1 MKKTLV
7 ALAAFAAVGAYAQS
21 SVTLWGIVDTGIQSS
36 RQGGSSMTRMTSSG
50 LSSSQLGFRGTED
63 LGGGMYAGFWLEAA
77 LLTATG
83 NGNNTSAAGAV
94 TTNGLAFQRRS
105 TVDVGGNW
113 GAIRLGRDY
122 TPTFWNHTVFDPFG
136 TLGSGAGSNITG
148 IGQHPVTGARTNNG
162 ISYLY
167 GVGANQGSTGL
178 AGPGGLYAQVTYA
191 LPSADG
197 AGNGVLN
204 SAADT
209 NRYQGLRVGYRQGP
223 LNVAGSYA
231 SINGTSAAAAA
242 KWTEWNIGGS
252 YNFGVATALVKIG
265 QNKNDSNVATGT
277 ADYKWWSLGATVPAG
292 PGYIPVSYN
301 RTSSNAAGSPAATQ
315 LAVGYVYNLSKRT
328 AVYTAYSRITN
339 DAGIAATFSGGNGG
353 FNTGAQIGKAA
364 GNNGSSFDLGVR
376 HSF

>member
-21 SVTLWGIVDTGIQSS
+21 SVTLWGIVDTGIQST
-36 RQGGSSMTRMTSSG
+36 RQGGVSTTRMTSSG

-77 LLTATG
+77 LQPATG
-83 NGNNTSAAGAV
+83 TPGAV
-94 TTNGLAFQRRS
+94 AFQRRS
-105 TVDVGGNW
+105 TVDLGGSW

-122 TPTFWNHTVFDPFG
+122 TPSFWNHTVFDPFG

-148 IGQHPVTGARTNNG
+148 LGQHPTTAARTNNG

-167 GVGANQGSTGL
+167 GTGTNQGSTGL
-178 AGPGGLYAQVTYA
+178 GGPGGLYAQVTYA

-197 AGNGVLN
+197 ANTGVLN
-204 SAADT
+204 NAADA
-209 NRYQGLRVGYRQGP
+209 NRYQGLRVGFRQGP
-223 LNVAGSYA
+223 MNVAGAYA
-231 SINGTSAAAAA
+231 SVNGVAGAAVAA
-242 KWTEWNIGGS
+242 KWTEWNLGGS
-252 YNFGVATALVKIG
+252 YDLGVATVLAKIG
-265 QNKNDSNVATGT
+265 QNKNDSNALTTT
-277 ADYKWWSLGATVPAG
+277 ANYKWWSLGATVPAG

-301 RTSSNAAGSPAATQ
+301 RTSSDAAGSPVASQ

-328 AVYTAYSRITN
+328 ALYTAYSRITN
-339 DAGIAATFSGGNGG
+339 DAGINATFSGGNGG
-353 FNTGAQIGKAA
+353 FQSGTQLGAANTTGK
-364 GNNGSSFDLGVR
+364 NGSSFDLGVR